1 MSSQVRV
8 GIFTLLA
15 LAGAVAVYYLL
26 EHSKHAGYDIG
37 VHFQNTAG
45 LQAGSAVQ
53 LAGVDVGVVSDVRL
67 LPDQTAVVI
76 CNINDANDI
85 FRQSKFVITTTLT
98 GQSSVQIYPP
108 KDLAGAT
115 KLPREIEAEADMPEG
130 TLPPS
135 LADLAT
141 EGESRLHSLDAT
153 IGKINTELPKI
164 TQTFYDVANHT
175 DRLVL
180 HADDTL
186 VRLSGQLE
194 ITVAE
199 LNHVIVTSGT
209 SLQEL
214 TASTNSM
221 INHNHQRI
229 DTLLENLAA
238 TSGSA
243 RTAMEN
249 IASVTSDPSLK
260 KNLLATAASIAQA
273 ADQIKAITT
282 DVHSITGDPSV
293 QTNLKGAVGNL
304 SAAIARANELLGNFA
319 NDSDGGGQSR
329 GPEPGS
335 SSAPGTAPAPAPT
348 DGASTTT
355 AARSASYRKV
365 RHSLALIQ
373 TTIRETWKDTGGG
386 PASDV
391 NLTLLPS
398 LGTHVTLGAND
409 LGYNTTYNALID
421 TSRSRA
427 FTLSGGILYSTLGVK
442 AVIDPQGFFALDARL
457 YDAKHPKF
465 DLYGNLRLSDR
476 LRLFYG
482 ERNALFNSSQ
492 RTPSF
497 GLELKN

>member
-1 MSSQVRV
+1 VSSQIRV

-26 EHSKHAGYDIG
+26 EHSQHAGYDIG

-45 LQAGSAVQ
+45 LQVGSAVQ

-67 LPDQTAVVI
+67 LPDQTAAVI
-76 CNINDANDI
+76 CNINVANDI
-85 FRQSKFVITTTLT
+85 YRQSAFVITTTLT
-98 GQSSVQIYPP
+98 GQSSVQIFPP
-108 KDLAGAT
+108 KDRRDAT
-115 KLPREIEAEADMPEG
+115 LLPREIEAEKDMPEG

-164 TQTFYDVANHT
+164 TQTFYDVAAHT

-186 VRLSGQLE
+186 VRLSGDLE
-194 ITVAE
+194 TTVAD

-209 SLQEL
+209 SLQRV
-214 TASTNSM
+214 TATTDRM
-221 INHNHQRI
+221 IGDNHKRV

-249 IASVTSDPSLK
+249 IAAVTADPSLK
-260 KNLLATAASIAQA
+260 KNLLDTAASIAQA
-273 ADQIKAITT
+273 ADQIKAIAS

-293 QTNLKGAVGNL
+293 QSNLKGAVGNL
-304 SAAIARANELLGNFA
+304 SAAIARANDLLGNFA
-319 NDSDGGGQSR
+319 DDSDNGGHGGGPQPQSST
-329 GPEPGS
+329 EPG
-335 SSAPGTAPAPAPT
+335 PAPT
-348 DGASTTT
+348 GGMTTMSSARAS
-355 AARSASYRKV
+355 SYRKV
-365 RHSLALIQ
+365 RQSLALVQ
-373 TTIRETWKDTGGG
+373 TTIRETWNTTGGG
-386 PASDV
+386 PSSDV
-391 NLTLLPS
+391 NLTLLPA

-409 LGYNTTYNALID
+409 LGYNTTYNALIE
-421 TSRSRA
+421 TSRSHD
-427 FTLSGGILYSTLGVK
+427 FTLSGGILYSTLGLK
-442 AVIDPQGFFALDARL
+442 AVVDPHGLFGLDARL
-457 YDAKHPKF
+457 YDARHPKF
-465 DLYGNLRLSDR
+465 DIYGNLRLSDR

>member
-1 MSSQVRV
+1 V
-8 GIFTLLA
+8 GIFTILA

-37 VHFQNTAG
+37 VHFKNTAG
-45 LQAGSAVQ
+45 LQTGSAVQ

-85 FRQSKFVITTTLT
+85 YRQSKFVITTTLT

-108 KDLAGAT
+108 RDLSSAT
-115 KLPREIEAEADMPEG
+115 KLPRVIEAEADMPEG
-130 TLPPS
+130 ELPPS

-141 EGESRLHSLDAT
+141 EGETRLHALDST
-153 IGKINTELPKI
+153 IGKVNRELPKI

-186 VRLSGQLE
+186 VRLSGELE
-194 ITVAE
+194 TTVAD

-209 SLQEL
+209 NLQQV
-214 TASTNSM
+214 TASTNRM
-221 INHNHQRI
+221 IGDNHKRI
-229 DTLLENLAA
+229 DLLLENLAA
-238 TSGSA
+238 TSISA
-243 RTAMEN
+243 RVAMEN
-249 IASVTSDPSLK
+249 IASVTADPSLK
-260 KNLLATAASIAQA
+260 KNLLATASSIAQA
-273 ADQIKAITT
+273 ADQIRAIAS

-293 QTNLKGAVGNL
+293 QSNLKGAVGNL

-319 NDSDGGGQSR
+319 NDSENGDQNRGSQSQ
-329 GPEPGS
+329 S
-335 SSAPGTAPAPAPT
+335 SPAPAPGPT
-348 DGASTTT
+348 DGTSATG
-355 AARSASYRKV
+355 AAQALRYRKV
-365 RHSLALIQ
+365 RHSLALVQ
-373 TTIRETWKDTGGG
+373 TTIRETWSNAGGG

-391 NLTLLPS
+391 NLTVLPS
-398 LGTHVTLGAND
+398 LGTHLTLGAND
-409 LGYNTTYNALID
+409 LGYNTTYNALIE
-421 TSRSRA
+421 TSRSPA
-427 FTLSGGILYSTLGVK
+427 FTLSGGILYSTLGLK
-442 AVIDPQGFFALDARL
+442 AVVDPHGLFSVDARL
-457 YDAKHPKF
+457 YDVKHPKF
-465 DLYGNLRLSDR
+465 DLYGDVRLSER

>member
-1 MSSQVRV
+1 V
-8 GIFTLLA
+8 GIFTILA

-45 LQAGSAVQ
+45 LQSGSAVQ

-85 FRQSKFVITTTLT
+85 YRESKFVITTTLT
-98 GQSSVQIYPP
+98 GQSSVQIFPP
-108 KDLAGAT
+108 KDLRDAT
-115 KLPREIEAEADMPEG
+115 KLPREIGAEADMPEG

-153 IGKINTELPKI
+153 IGKINRELPKI
-164 TQTFYDVANHT
+164 TQTFYDVATHT

-186 VRLSGQLE
+186 VRLSGDLE
-194 ITVAE
+194 TTVAD

-209 SLQEL
+209 SLQRV
-214 TASTNSM
+214 TATTDRM
-221 INHNHQRI
+221 IGDNHKRI

-260 KNLLATAASIAQA
+260 KNLLATAASIAAA
-273 ADQIKAITT
+273 ADQIKAIAS

-293 QTNLKGAVGNL
+293 QSNLKGAVGSL
-304 SAAIARANELLGNFA
+304 SAAIARANDLLGNFA
-319 NDSDGGGQSR
+319 NDSEGGQDR
-329 GPEPGS
+329 GAQPQS
-335 SSAPGTAPAPAPT
+335 SSAPGTVPAPAPSGGT
-348 DGASTTT
+348 STMS

-365 RHSLALIQ
+365 RRSLALVQ
-373 TTIRETWKDTGGG
+373 TTIRETWNNAGGG

-398 LGTHVTLGAND
+398 LGTHLTLGAND
-409 LGYNTTYNALID
+409 LGYNTTYNALIE

-427 FTLSGGILYSTLGVK
+427 LDLSGGILYSTLGLK
-442 AVIDPQGFFALDARL
+442 AVIDPHGFFAVDARL

-465 DLYGNLRLSDR
+465 DIYGNLRLSDR